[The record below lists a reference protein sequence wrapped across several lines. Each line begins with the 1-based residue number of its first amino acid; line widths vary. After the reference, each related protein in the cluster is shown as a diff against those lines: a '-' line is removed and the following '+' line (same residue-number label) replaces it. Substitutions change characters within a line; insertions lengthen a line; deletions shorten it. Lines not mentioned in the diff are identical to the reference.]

1 MQFHCPHNPGK
12 PEAPRQFKNKL
23 LHSLKQKNKPQISD
37 MYHKQSYNDAYV
49 IMQPKNLSLQGYN
62 YCEPSDIC
70 LLNPSA
76 E

>member
-12 PEAPRQFKNKL
+12 PEAPRHFQNKL

-49 IMQPKNLSLQGYN
+49 IIQPKT
-62 YCEPSDIC
+62 CHCKDIIIV
-70 LLNPSA
+70 NHQISA
-76 E
+76 Y